1 MERALEESKT
11 LEKLTL
17 DDIEPLPKEF
27 CRHLMFGTKQ
37 NTSLSEMYL
46 NLNHRAGIASM
57 MVGWCMPVTSCVTQL
72 DVVYSV

>member
-1 MERALEESKT
+1 MERALEGSKT

-46 NLNHRAGIASM
+46 NFEPQSWDCPNDGRLVYASHKLCDS
-57 MVGWCMPVTSCVTQL
+57 VG
-72 DVVYSV
+72 YSV